1 MHVCALNNP
10 CGCLCVLVDPR
21 GCNCDPGLGRYNLR
35 TLQYPFQ
42 AKIVD
47 TLMQFLSIILGVRY
61 TWPNLMLFFS
71 NNDANV
77 KAGVREAL
85 IRPYEVR
92 LVDLV
97 CEGRGFDIMGLAGSS
112 ALGAALPYMA
122 HPDIHPDN
130 SVFKYV
136 GGGCGAKETICF
148 AMCAL
153 EKCHS
158 AAPKPVMS
166 SRWAPPP
173 HTHTHHA

>member
-1 MHVCALNNP
+1 MHSRNQKAEFVGAAFLKRNRTLVLTLVVTSAPPLFLNN
-10 CGCLCVLVDPR
+10 
-21 GCNCDPGLGRYNLR
+21 RYNLR

-97 CEGRGFDIMGLAGSS
+97 CEGRGFDIMALAGSS

-130 SVFKYV
+130 SVFRCV
-136 GGGCGAKETICF
+136 RG
-148 AMCAL
+148 
-153 EKCHS
+153 
-158 AAPKPVMS
+158 
-166 SRWAPPP
+166 
-173 HTHTHHA
+173 